1 MFTNLEGDQAFWPDN
16 TTTTVDTVIL
26 ATGYT
31 PNLSYLQELGALTE
45 TGHPQHKKGLS
56 TTHPGLGYVGLEW
69 QRSFSSASLR
79 GVGGD
84 ANYVV
89 DKLLSR

>member
-56 TTHPGLGYVGLEW
+56 TTHPRLGYVGLEW
-69 QRSFSSASLR
+69 QRSLSSASLR